1 VNFYSAPLQNQRG
14 LICSR
19 AQWRLTGYLNIRL
32 LHRLLGVLVLVMV
45 LYIAGIGSYVC
56 IGIGGGG
63 ALLLIWQTFAM
74 NKKYGEH
81 GLMKVAA
88 RKRYPKYILSRRR
101 IGCYVRS
108 NLKKEML

>member
-1 VNFYSAPLQNQRG
+1 MNSYNINKGIGRTVEFKG
-14 LICSR
+14 LK
-19 AQWRLTGYLNIRL
+19 AQYLFIFAGG
-32 LHRLLGVLVLVMV
+32 LLGVLVLVMV

-63 ALLLIWQTFAM
+63 ASLLIWQTFAM

-88 RKRYPKYILSRRR
+88 RKRHPKYILSRMR
-101 IGCYVRS
+101 IGRYVRS
-108 NLKKEML
+108 NLKKEIT

>member
-1 VNFYSAPLQNQRG
+1 MNSYNINKGIGRTVEFKG
-14 LICSR
+14 LK
-19 AQWRLTGYLNIRL
+19 AQYLFIFAGG
-32 LHRLLGVLVLVMV
+32 LLGVLVLVMV

-63 ALLLIWQTFAM
+63 ASLLIWQTFAM

-88 RKRYPKYILSRRR
+88 RKRHPKYILSRRR
-101 IGCYVRS
+101 ICRYVKS
-108 NLKKEML
+108 NLKKETP